1 MKHINSLEKKIK
13 DLEYEFKHESFDAEN
28 VFRVFLGATLVALI
42 IALTPGFSRAVDEL
56 TTIKFVFTSL
66 LTILIIIH
74 TAFLSFSKL
83 KKYQKK
89 RFKFYFMEW
98 VLLVYAI
105 TLIVCFL
112 ILYIFQV
119 TPDLYGGSFLL
130 AFPASMGA
138 ALMNLLKYY

>member
-42 IALTPGFSRAVDEL
+42 ISLTPGFSRAVDEL
-56 TTIKFVFTSL
+56 TTIKFLFTSL

>member
-42 IALTPGFSRAVDEL
+42 ISLTPGFSRAVDEL
-56 TTIKFVFTSL
+56 TTIKFLFTSL

-112 ILYIFQV
+112 ILYFDIQYFVLQ
-119 TPDLYGGSFLL
+119 TIP
-130 AFPASMGA
+130 
-138 ALMNLLKYY
+138 KKEKK